1 MALLVNTS
9 AALITVFSKSTKNH
23 THSTSAVLDAAE
35 SDKMPRKRQH
45 WDNNHAAVL
54 ALDGGGIRGLVLVQ
68 MLLDLERRTNL
79 KITQLFD
86 WIGGTSTGSMLSLG
100 VLYAGMSLR
109 DVQQLYFGLKD
120 EIFQGK

>member
-1 MALLVNTS
+1 M
-9 AALITVFSKSTKNH
+9 
-23 THSTSAVLDAAE
+23 LDAAE
-35 SDKMPRKRQH
+35 SDRMPRKRQH